1 MVSTR
6 PPGLFGCECGL
17 ASCPKCLDSWRVL
30 FCQQTVEFLNGF
42 KTITMMTVVL
52 TQPSLRQ
59 PNLAAIDPAAVF
71 DNIRTIFARTGLDH
85 LPIIGILEVDWNEL
99 RKCWEPH
106 VHCFVAGEYPKTRK
120 LRKWLRSRDPYK
132 GKPPKGV
139 HRPVQ
144 RDLLKTEQDVADAIA
159 YATKLTI
166 MRKRVFYRETKIT
179 TLKVNLRGTQLRNAQ
194 RWLARPPRDF
204 VYLQKVRLDTTG
216 FRLLSRKPPTSSI

>member
-1 MVSTR
+1 MSSTR

-17 ASCPKCLDSWRVL
+17 ASCPKCLDGWRDQ
-30 FCQQTVEFLNGF
+30 FRQHMAEFLSGF
-42 KTITMMTVVL
+42 DTVTMMTVVL

-71 DNIRTIFARTGLDH
+71 DNIRTIFARTGLGH
-85 LPIIGILEVDWNEL
+85 IPMIGILEVDWNEPG
-99 RKCWEPH
+99 KCWEPH

-120 LRKWLRSRDPYK
+120 LRSWLRSRDPYK

-139 HRPVQ
+139 YRPVQ

-166 MRKRVFYRETKIT
+166 MRKRVFYRRKKNS
-179 TLKVNLRGTQLRNAQ
+179 TLKVSLRGTQLRDAQ

-204 VYLQKVRLDTTG
+204 VYLQKVRLGSTG
-216 FRLLSRKPPTSSI
+216 FRLLSRKPPKKSI